1 MTDAQPGAAS
11 AHSAGNGK
19 SRKGPAK
26 TAGANIRDIAAAA
39 GVSVATVSRVM
50 RGNAKVSDETRAKVE
65 QAVKDLGYVP
75 NAHAL
80 ALTTPPNS
88 VTLVMRS
95 ITGGTYSEMAGAVA
109 DEAIRRGMTFR
120 LIATG
125 GARVDGKAVLTD
137 LLAQRPRVAI
147 IVADDDPGS
156 IKDAELNEYVGQFES
171 MGTTLVA
178 LARPR
183 IDLADR
189 IGVVD
194 YANERGVY
202 MMTKYLISLGH
213 RDMLFVGVRTASPI
227 FTQRYQGF
235 LKALADAGI
244 DHDPAGD
251 LPFDG
256 NRAADAANVVARYRD
271 GSPFTAVVG
280 VTDVAALD
288 SINAL
293 QSLGVAVPGQI
304 SAGGFDDMPY
314 AGDLIVPLTT
324 VHVPFAQMGATAVR
338 IGLGNLKDVMMP
350 AELVVR
356 KSTGP
361 VN

>member
-1 MTDAQPGAAS
+1 M
-11 AHSAGNGK
+11 
-19 SRKGPAK
+19 
-26 TAGANIRDIAAAA
+26 
-39 GVSVATVSRVM
+39 
-50 RGNAKVSDETRAKVE
+50 
-65 QAVKDLGYVP
+65 
-75 NAHAL
+75 
-80 ALTTPPNS
+80 
-88 VTLVMRS
+88 
-95 ITGGTYSEMAGAVA
+95 
-109 DEAIRRGMTFR
+109 
-120 LIATG
+120 
-125 GARVDGKAVLTD
+125 
-137 LLAQRPRVAI
+137 AI

-324 VHVPFAQMGATAVR
+324 VHVPFADMGATAVR